1 MPNRFDNTH
10 KDDAEAFEQFA
21 PSEPSE
27 PTEPR
32 ARAAPTLSANELHQR
47 IKHRAVSYLSR
58 REYGQAELKRKL
70 MFAFAEQPFAPN
82 DQFDG
87 LEALIDHVLTHLAQN
102 NWQSD
107 ARFAAQI
114 GKVKGERYG
123 AARIKHTLNQQ
134 GLSKEL
140 IDETV
145 AELAQSELQ
154 RAHAVWQ
161 KKFGAAPSNAS
172 EYAKQS
178 RFLAYRGFSFDV
190 IKKVIQGKDLEWDE

>member
-1 MPNRFDNTH
+1 MPNRFD
-10 KDDAEAFEQFA
+10 DAHEDEAFEQFA
-21 PSEPSE
+21 PSEPAE
-27 PTEPR
+27 QRTR
-32 ARAAPTLSANELHQR
+32 APATLSTNELRQR
-47 IKHRAVSYLSR
+47 IMHRAVSYLSR
-58 REYGQAELKRKL
+58 REHGQAELKRKL
-70 MFAFAEQPFAPN
+70 MFAFAEQPFTPN
-82 DQFDG
+82 EQFDH
-87 LEALIDHVLTHLAQN
+87 LEVLIDYVLTHLAQN

-123 AARIKHTLNQQ
+123 TARIKHTLNQQ

-161 KKFGAAPSNAS
+161 KKFGAAPGNAS

-190 IKKVIQGKDLEWDE
+190 IKKVIQGKDLDLDE

>member
-10 KDDAEAFEQFA
+10 RDEDEDEAFEQFA
-21 PSEPSE
+21 PGES
-27 PTEPR
+27 TQPR
-32 ARAAPTLSANELHQR
+32 ARTALTLSANELHQR

-82 DQFDG
+82 EQFDG

-134 GLSKEL
+134 GLSKEI
-140 IDETV
+140 IDKTV

-161 KKFGAAPSNAS
+161 KKFGAAPSNAN

>member
-1 MPNRFDNTH
+1 MPNRFD
-10 KDDAEAFEQFA
+10 DAHEDEAFEQFA
-21 PSEPSE
+21 PSQPAEQR
-27 PTEPR
+27 TR
-32 ARAAPTLSANELHQR
+32 APATLSTNELRQR
-47 IKHRAVSYLSR
+47 IMHRAVSYLSR
-58 REYGQAELKRKL
+58 REHGQAELKRKL
-70 MFAFAEQPFAPN
+70 MFAFAEQPFTPN
-82 DQFDG
+82 EQFDH
-87 LEALIDHVLTHLAQN
+87 LEVLIDYVLTHLAQN
-102 NWQSD
+102 NWRSD

-161 KKFGAAPSNAS
+161 KKFGAVPGNAS
-172 EYAKQS
+172 EYAKQT

-190 IKKVIQGKDLEWDE
+190 IKKVIQGKDLDLDE

>member
-1 MPNRFDNTH
+1 
-10 KDDAEAFEQFA
+10 
-21 PSEPSE
+21 
-27 PTEPR
+27 
-32 ARAAPTLSANELHQR
+32 
-47 IKHRAVSYLSR
+47 
-58 REYGQAELKRKL
+58 
-70 MFAFAEQPFAPN
+70 
-82 DQFDG
+82 

-161 KKFGAAPSNAS
+161 KKFGVAPSNAS

>member
-1 MPNRFDNTH
+1 MPNRFDDPH
-10 KDDAEAFEQFA
+10 EDEAFEQFA
-21 PSEPSE
+21 PSEPAE
-27 PTEPR
+27 QRTR
-32 ARAAPTLSANELHQR
+32 APATLSTNELRQR
-47 IKHRAVSYLSR
+47 IMHRAVSYLSR
-58 REYGQAELKRKL
+58 REHGQTELKRKL
-70 MFAFAEQPFAPN
+70 MFAFAEQPFTPN
-82 DQFDG
+82 EQFEH
-87 LEALIDHVLTHLAQN
+87 LEALIDYVLAHLAQN

-161 KKFGAAPSNAS
+161 KKFGAAPGNAS

-178 RFLAYRGFSFDV
+178 RF
-190 IKKVIQGKDLEWDE
+190 